1 MKTLMKVLSLYWRH
15 YPNWFLWGLLIG
27 LVAALASITLMAT
40 AGWYLGAT
48 AISGLSG
55 ASVALAFNTLYPGFL
70 IRSAALART
79 FGRYGE
85 RVITHDATF
94 RFIARLRLY
103 VFDGISQLSF
113 RRLRDFRSGELLAR
127 LTADIDALDGIY
139 LKIVLPL
146 VSAVLSTL
154 VVLVA
159 LHAINGP
166 MGLVVGGIL
175 LLALILLPWQAGRV
189 GVGLGRR
196 IAFSSEALRL
206 RYIDLLRGQ
215 VELIMAGRLADQVV
229 AIQRAADRIH
239 GLQDQLAKHDLIGRA
254 LISLAGGAALV
265 AVLLTGAYAYEREAI
280 SGSVLLMAL
289 LATLALTELLA
300 PIRRGLLQIGKTIYA
315 GQRILPLVAEPLK
328 DESTDLND
336 HGPILL
342 ELSRVDFAY
351 SDKAALI
358 FSDFSLSLRSGEAI
372 GVVGASGAG
381 KSTLLGLVS
390 GLLDPLCGRIR
401 LDYEDGRAAH
411 LQPRI
416 GLLTQRTELF
426 RESLAFNLR
435 IADPSVSDEALAA
448 TLQKAQLGKVLDRS
462 ETGLDQTLGDDGL
475 GLSGGESRRLALSR
489 LLLFK
494 PDLWLLDE
502 VTEGLDSQTAAA
514 ILSVLRAET
523 ADKALLFVTHKR
535 SEAEL
540 ADRLLVIA
548 EDHPP
553 RLVSRADQE
562 NWEQIVGSLR

>member
-1 MKTLMKVLSLYWRH
+1 MKTLMSVLSLYWRH

-27 LVAALASITLMAT
+27 LMAALASIALMAT

-70 IRSAALART
+70 IRTAALART

-103 VFDGISQLSF
+103 VFDGISQLTF

-139 LKIVLPL
+139 LKVVLPL
-146 VSAVLSTL
+146 ASAILSTL

-159 LHAINGP
+159 LHTINVP
-166 MGLVVGGIL
+166 MALAVGGIL
-175 LLALILLPWQAGRV
+175 LLALILLPLQAGRV

-196 IAFSSEALRL
+196 LAFSSEALRL

-215 VELIMAGRLADQVV
+215 VELIMAGRLTDQVD

-239 GLQDQLAKHDLIGRA
+239 ILQDRLAKHDLVGRA

-265 AVLLTGAYAYEREAI
+265 AVLLAGAYAYEQEAI
-280 SGSVLLMAL
+280 SGSVLLMAV
-289 LATLALTELLA
+289 LATLALTELMA
-300 PIRRGLLQIGKTIYA
+300 PIRRGLLEIGKAIYA
-315 GQRILPLVAEPLK
+315 GQRILPLVADPLE
-328 DESTDLND
+328 DESTDLSD

-342 ELSRVDFAY
+342 EVSRVDFAY

-372 GVVGASGAG
+372 GIVGASGAG

-390 GLLDPLCGRIR
+390 GLLDPQCGRIR

-435 IADPSVSDEALAA
+435 IADASGSDTLLRQ
-448 TLQKAQLGKVLDRS
+448 TLQKAQLAKVLERS
-462 ETGLDQTLGDDGL
+462 NAGLEQTLGDDGL

-502 VTEGLDSQTAAA
+502 TTEGLDSETAAA
-514 ILSVLRAET
+514 ILSVLRSET
-523 ADKALLFVTHKR
+523 ANKALLFVTHKQA
-535 SEAEL
+535 EAEL
-540 ADRLLVIA
+540 ADRLLIMH
-548 EDHPP
+548 EDQPP
-553 RLVSRADQE
+553 NLISRADSDQWQAAV
-562 NWEQIVGSLR
+562 NGLR

>member
-27 LVAALASITLMAT
+27 LVAALSSITLMAT

-48 AISGLSG
+48 ALSGLSG

-175 LLALILLPWQAGRV
+175 LGALILLPWQAGRV

-215 VELIMAGRLADQVV
+215 VELIMAGRLADQVS

-280 SGSVLLMAL
+280 SGSVLLMAV

-315 GQRILPLVAEPLK
+315 GQRILPLVAEPLE
-328 DESTDLND
+328 DESTDLSD

-435 IADPSVSDEALAA
+435 IADPSVSDEALSA

-462 ETGLDQTLGDDGL
+462 ETGLAQTLGDDGL

-514 ILSVLRAET
+514 ILSVLRDET

-540 ADRLLVIA
+540 ADRLLVMH
-548 EDHPP
+548 EDRPP
-553 RLVSRADQE
+553 QLVSRVDQE
-562 NWEQIVGSLR
+562 SWEQIVGSLR